1 MLDIQDLEGNVL
13 HQCRKD
19 MDVIVS
25 YHQFPKTQTTQN
37 SKRKQ
42 KTQKLR
48 NWGIHNKASGIIM
61 VNSWFVCGNPR
72 AFVGAR
78 CLVWSFSWECTLE
91 KDRGRPRG
99 ASELLSY

>member
-1 MLDIQDLEGNVL
+1 M
-13 HQCRKD
+13 
-19 MDVIVS
+19 
-25 YHQFPKTQTTQN
+25 KTSEIN
-37 SKRKQ
+37 KRKYNKRGIGINTTEAEKAYGRQ

>member
-42 KTQKLR
+42 KTQKLT
-48 NWGIHNKASGIIM
+48 S
-61 VNSWFVCGNPR
+61 
-72 AFVGAR
+72 
-78 CLVWSFSWECTLE
+78 TL
-91 KDRGRPRG
+91 
-99 ASELLSY
+99 SSLL

>member
-37 SKRKQ
+37 SHGDLCKK
-42 KTQKLR
+42 
-48 NWGIHNKASGIIM
+48 IVAY
-61 VNSWFVCGNPR
+61 V
-72 AFVGAR
+72 
-78 CLVWSFSWECTLE
+78 
-91 KDRGRPRG
+91 
-99 ASELLSY
+99 